1 MDPEGETT
9 WALVVGIDKYDDD
22 EIPVLT
28 GAVAD
33 AVAATRW
40 LQRLGV
46 PQSQILLHA
55 APSEKSAGRLAAVQ
69 CWKPC
74 RAGDIWESLGM
85 LRGKKGSRLFVF
97 LFGHGLFEDGRPE
110 GRLFLAQDFGKPW
123 FSNLSIEW
131 HCKYLLSLGFSRQF
145 LIMDGCLNES
155 GLTSRFSEVP
165 AGRPP
170 AKREKLIPRRRSW
183 RVLVQAA
190 ASGPWS

>member
-97 LFGHGLFEDGRPE
+97 LFGHGLLKRPSGRKTFPRSGFRKAWVQQSE
-110 GRLFLAQDFGKPW
+110 YRMALQISALTRIFATIPDYGW
-123 FSNLSIEW
+123 
-131 HCKYLLSLGFSRQF
+131 LLERVGADVPLQRGPCREASRQ
-145 LIMDGCLNES
+145 
-155 GLTSRFSEVP
+155 
-165 AGRPP
+165 A
-170 AKREKLIPRRRSW
+170 
-183 RVLVQAA
+183 
-190 ASGPWS
+190 